1 MRARNA
7 GNFLCA
13 SCTVPVH
20 TSCSGLLPGP
30 SQACSSRLY
39 SVVPTPVLLVDAFF
53 RRADRRGTSERSH
66 GGRQLLARWEY
77 RANAIFLSRV
87 FLYFFSVC
95 SGSLLF
101 LRPFFA
107 VLSSS
112 LSFPFVSFL
121 RSLVFFPSS
130 HPTSRGL
137 SSALF
142 AAAAG
147 FLFSSPVTSHSL
159 MRYTI
164 LFFIGGE
171 SPHANAR

>member
-112 LSFPFVSFL
+112 LSSLLSLFYEALCSSHLPTPPLVGFPPLFL
-121 RSLVFFPSS
+121 RLRQGFFSL
-130 HPTSRGL
+130 HQSR
-137 SSALF
+137 
-142 AAAAG
+142 
-147 FLFSSPVTSHSL
+147 VT
-159 MRYTI
+159 R
-164 LFFIGGE
+164 
-171 SPHANAR
+171 

>member
-95 SGSLLF
+95 SGSLPF

-112 LSFPFVSFL
+112 LSFPSVSFL

-130 HPTSRGL
+130 DPTSRRL
-137 SSALF
+137 SAALF
-142 AAAAG
+142 AGPAAG
-147 FLFSSPVTSHSL
+147 FLFSSTSHESL
-159 MRYTI
+159 
-164 LFFIGGE
+164 
-171 SPHANAR
+171 ANALHYFVLYW

>member
-1 MRARNA
+1 M
-7 GNFLCA
+7 GV
-13 SCTVPVH
+13 SCECHFPVK
-20 TSCSGLLPGP
+20 SIFVLFFGLLRF
-30 SQACSSRLY
+30 SSLF
-39 SVVPTPVLLVDAFF
+39 TPLF
-53 RRADRRGTSERSH
+53 RCPFV
-66 GGRQLLARWEY
+66 Q
-77 RANAIFLSRV
+77 
-87 FLYFFSVC
+87 
-95 SGSLLF
+95 SLL
-101 LRPFFA
+101 
-107 VLSSS
+107 
-112 LSFPFVSFL
+112 PFVSFL